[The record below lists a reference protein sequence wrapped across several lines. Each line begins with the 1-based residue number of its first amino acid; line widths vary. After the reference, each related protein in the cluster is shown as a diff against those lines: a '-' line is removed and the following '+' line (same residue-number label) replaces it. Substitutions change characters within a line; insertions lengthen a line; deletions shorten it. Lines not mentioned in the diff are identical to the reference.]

1 LRIGRDTNRKLS
13 TNMRGAGSALPPT
26 LRALSRHPI
35 RIYGHVVLCL
45 LGNMCNAKARQIK
58 KMAARLAGEEEVGQR
73 EAGPQVCVGGRG
85 RVLDVIVPDVR
96 PWNMTSKS

>member
-1 LRIGRDTNRKLS
+1 
-13 TNMRGAGSALPPT
+13 MRGAGSALPPT

-45 LGNMCNAKARQIK
+45 LGNMCNAKARQK
-58 KMAARLAGEEEVGQR
+58 QNGGRLAGEEEVGQR
-73 EAGPQVCVGGRG
+73 EAGPQVCVGGGG